1 MDISNQK
8 RMAAQV
14 LGCGLNRVRMD
25 PTRMEDI
32 SEAVTRKDIRKLVA
46 SGAIGARQSI
56 GQSRN
61 KGRFRAAQKVKGR
74 RRGPAHR
81 RGGTNARFN
90 TKLRWMMRIR
100 PIRTHLRELR
110 DSGALDR
117 TTYRR
122 LYLQAKGGM
131 FHNRSHLDTQL
142 RLRGIIKSE
151 ARPSTKRAE
160 ERRRRRREAA
170 RSLIMPGKLK
180 KGDRKA
186 PRKGRKP
193 KKAKPGARPAASI
206 APAATPAPPEPS
218 KSAEPAGEAGRKE
231 A

>member
-14 LGCGLNRVRMD
+14 LDCGLNRVRMN
-25 PTRMEDI
+25 PNRLEDI

-46 SGAIGARQSI
+46 SGAIFARQAT

-61 KGRFRAAQKVKGR
+61 IALMRAAQKKKGR

-100 PIRTHLRELR
+100 PIRVHLRELR
-110 DSGALDR
+110 ESGAIDR
-117 TTYRR
+117 TTYRK
-122 LYLQAKGGM
+122 LYMQAKGGM

-142 RLRGIIKSE
+142 RLRGIIKTE
-151 ARPSTKRAE
+151 AKPSTKRAE
-160 ERRRRRREAA
+160 ERRRLRREAA
-170 RSLIMPGKLK
+170 RSMIMPSKLK
-180 KGDRKA
+180 KVDKKLR
-186 PRKGRKP
+186 RKGKKA
-193 KKAKPGARPAASI
+193 KKAKPEAKPAPGSPAA
-206 APAATPAPPEPS
+206 PAPS
-218 KSAEPAGEAGRKE
+218 KTAEPAGEAGRKE
-231 A
+231 V

>member
-14 LGCGLNRVRMD
+14 LDCGLNRVRMN
-25 PTRMEDI
+25 PNRLEDI

-46 SGAIGARQSI
+46 SGAIFARKRT
-56 GQSRN
+56 GQSHAR
-61 KGRFRAAQKVKGR
+61 GLMRAAQKKKGR

-90 TKLRWMMRIR
+90 TKLRWMMSIR
-100 PIRTHLRELR
+100 PIRARLRELR
-110 DSGALDR
+110 EGGTIDR
-117 TTYRR
+117 TTYRK

-142 RLRGIIKSE
+142 RLRGIIKTE
-151 ARPSTKRAE
+151 AKPSTKRAE
-160 ERRRRRREAA
+160 ERRRLRREAA
-170 RSLIMPGKLK
+170 RSLIKPGKLK
-180 KGDRKA
+180 KGERTLR
-186 PRKGRKP
+186 RKG
-193 KKAKPGARPAASI
+193 KKAKKAKAGAKPAPAGTP
-206 APAATPAPPEPS
+206 APAAPAAPS
-218 KSAEPAGEAGRKE
+218 KTPEAAGAAGRKE

>member
-14 LGCGLNRVRMD
+14 LDCGRNRVCMNPNRLD
-25 PTRMEDI
+25 DI

-46 SGAIGARQSI
+46 SGAIFARQST
-56 GQSRN
+56 GQSRMR
-61 KGRFRAAQKVKGR
+61 GLVRAAQKKKGR

-100 PIRTHLRELR
+100 PIRIRLRELR
-110 DSGALDR
+110 DNKTIDR
-117 TTYRR
+117 TTYRK
-122 LYLQAKGGM
+122 LYMQAKGGM

-142 RLRGIIKSE
+142 RLRGIIKTE
-151 ARPSTKRAE
+151 AKPSTKRAE
-160 ERRRRRREAA
+160 ERRRLRREAA
-170 RSLIMPGKLK
+170 RSIIMPSKLK
-180 KGDRKA
+180 KGDRKLR
-186 PRKGRKP
+186 RKGKKG
-193 KKAKPGARPAASI
+193 KKAKFEKKP
-206 APAATPAPPEPS
+206 APAAVPAPATT
-218 KSAEPAGEAGRKE
+218 AETAGEAGRKE

>member
-14 LGCGLNRVRMD
+14 LDCGLNRVRMN
-25 PTRMEDI
+25 PNRLEDI

-46 SGAIGARQSI
+46 SGAIFARKRT
-56 GQSRN
+56 GQSHAR
-61 KGRFRAAQKVKGR
+61 GLLRAAQKKKGR

-90 TKLRWMMRIR
+90 TKLRWMMSIR
-100 PIRTHLRELR
+100 PIRIRLRELR
-110 DSGALDR
+110 DGGTIDR
-117 TTYRR
+117 TTYRK

-142 RLRGIIKSE
+142 RLRGIIKTE
-151 ARPSTKRAE
+151 AKPTTKRAE
-160 ERRRRRREAA
+160 ERRRRRREIA
-170 RSLIMPGKLK
+170 RSVIMPSKLQ
-180 KGDRKA
+180 KGDRKL
-186 PRKGRKP
+186 RKGRKP
-193 KKAKPGARPAASI
+193 KKAKKAPGQKKP
-206 APAATPAPPEPS
+206 APAPDTVPATTGEA
-218 KSAEPAGEAGRKE
+218 AGEAGRKE